1 MKPKA
6 LPIPDNILESLNTN
20 LEKIK
25 PLTEVQVKYNALEW
39 ELKETERKL
48 RTTRLE
54 KDKLGPEARK
64 WIMQRK
70 NLFRD
75 RKTNKKEI
83 TSLSKDKSFQIRK
96 YRDKLRTETLNYH
109 TIKSGGVKKAWIEL
123 RDNLTWIDNM
133 KNHRNKKNNTNR
145 IEILELATEYYR
157 EL

>member
-83 TSLSKDKSFQIRK
+83 TSLSKDISFQIRK
-96 YRDKLRTETLNYH
+96 YRDKLRTETLNYY
-109 TIKSGGVKKAWIEL
+109 TKKSGGVKKAWIEL

-133 KNHRNKKNNTNR
+133 KNHRNKKINTNR
-145 IEILELATEYYR
+145 IEILEVATEYYR